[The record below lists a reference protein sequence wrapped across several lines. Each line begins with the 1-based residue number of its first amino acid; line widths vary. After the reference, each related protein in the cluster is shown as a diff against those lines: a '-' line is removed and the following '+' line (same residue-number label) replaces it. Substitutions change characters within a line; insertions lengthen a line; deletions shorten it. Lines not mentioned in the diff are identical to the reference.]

1 MTTKAGKFELTNPT
15 INGLSSLAPKY
26 KDPTTVVKQSREPIN
41 IRSIPE
47 MHFIT
52 NKKITLQPQNGIL
65 SAALSQRPSH

>member
-47 MHFIT
+47 MYFIT
-52 NKKITLQPQNGIL
+52 NKKIITFQPQKAL
-65 SAALSQRPSH
+65 AASYQMH